1 MSRDT
6 FEVYY
11 HQNGRWQLHASYE
24 VSQRE
29 TAIEDAKAVEQK
41 EGYATRV
48 VRETFQ
54 SATNTTDTVISWQ
67 SQKAKSI
74 NDADNMFGTAPGGGG
89 GKAPQKGGQKKPAPA
104 APRPAAPRPA
114 APAPQQQKPAPQK
127 NAAFQPAPVRKQAPK
142 GKKKKQRSAFM
153 RILIVVGTS
162 AALSI
167 VGSIAIAIGIIGLV
181 NMGMLPQQRDYTPI
195 VAGTFILSFFLA
207 LFVNFQKHF
216 GILSLLKSSGAQR
229 QAPGPEMMLAA
240 VTAKKRAPAQDVE
253 FDQVEIEDLRE
264 KVMAEDLAE
273 DSAEEDAAIDA
284 EEAPP
289 SLDAEMG
296 ADMGTDRS
304 ADMDMGA
311 QVHEAPEPAPP
322 QPQHPPQQQPHAAPE
337 AKKETPQPKPAAP
350 PPPPAAPQVSPAET
364 EARATLTKFVSDVMR
379 NAPGDLNTFTRFGLN
394 LYVAGA
400 GSVIGQTKRLPRDT
414 QLSVLKQGLQSTGMP
429 ADRAEAFCVEIPS
442 HGKNPKYGGMIQAG
456 VKAMQEY
463 LGGNAGVAAQI
474 SQLLQ
479 EWNLPDKRA
488 AVPSLI
494 TFVFTDIVGSTAMT
508 QRLGNAGAQ
517 KAVRA
522 HNTAVRGAIQA
533 YKGREVKHTG
543 DGIMATFPDPPSAVA
558 ACIKML
564 REINAHNAANPSIDV
579 HLRIGINAGEAVEE
593 ENDFFGAAVQM
604 TARICDKASK
614 DNVWVSQSI
623 VDGCKGQK
631 FGFIPRGGFEM
642 KGIQGAKRLF
652 EVGWSDAHKNEL
664 ADL

>member
-1 MSRDT
+1 MARDT

-29 TAIEDAKAVEQK
+29 TAIEDAKTVEQK

-67 SQKAKSI
+67 SQKAKAI
-74 NDADNMFGTAPGGGG
+74 NDADNMFGTAPGGG

-104 APRPAAPRPA
+104 APRPQQPRPA
-114 APAPQQQKPAPQK
+114 APTPQPQKPPAQNSTARPT
-127 NAAFQPAPVRKQAPK
+127 APVRKAAPK
-142 GKKKKQRSAFM
+142 GKRKKQRSTFM
-153 RILIVVGTS
+153 RLVLAVGTS
-162 AALSI
+162 AALST
-167 VGSIAIAIGIIGLV
+167 VGSVAIAIGIIGLV

-216 GILSLLKSSGAQR
+216 GILALLKGAPGQQR
-229 QAPGPEMMLAA
+229 RAPGPEMMMAA
-240 VTAKKRAPAQDVE
+240 TAKKVKPAQDVE

-264 KVMAEDLAE
+264 KVLAEDLAE
-273 DSAEEDAAIDA
+273 DSAAEDDARDA
-284 EEAPP
+284 EEPPP
-289 SLDAEMG
+289 SLDAEMETHRG
-296 ADMGTDRS
+296 G
-304 ADMDMGA
+304 DMDMGA
-311 QVHEAPEPAPP
+311 QVHEAPDSVAP
-322 QPQHPPQQQPHAAPE
+322 QPQQPPHQQPHGASEP
-337 AKKETPQPKPAAP
+337 KRDSQQPKPAAP
-350 PPPPAAPQVSPAET
+350 PPPAPQVSPAET
-364 EARATLTKFVSDVMR
+364 EARATLTKFVGEVMR
-379 NAPGDLNTFTRFGLN
+379 HAPGDLNTFTRFGLN

-400 GSVIGQTKRLPRDT
+400 GSVIGQTKRLARDT

-429 ADRAEAFCVEIPS
+429 SDRAEAFCVEIPS

-463 LGGNAGVAAQI
+463 LAGNSTVAAQI
-474 SQLLQ
+474 AALLQ

-564 REINAHNAANPSIDV
+564 REINAHNAANPNVDV
-579 HLRIGINAGEAVEE
+579 HLRIGVNAGEAVEE

-604 TARICDKASK
+604 TARICDKAAK